1 MVTVLVADDE
11 QATCKSLVRNVEWE
25 KLQLRLIACVSNGQE
40 AIKYLEDTPPDILI
54 TDISMPIMSGL
65 ELAKYI
71 YERKLPVKVI
81 LLSGYQEFEYAQQGI
96 RYNVSNYML
105 KPCEKQQINEAL
117 KELAESCICEKK
129 ELLEKQYFE
138 TFLDNCK
145 PQLCEKLWLDLL
157 HGNIT
162 NEESLTQKCLFLDID
177 TGLEYYVIVIEVD
190 NIKEN
195 FESLEE
201 RQKIY
206 VALHLSESFTAL
218 LSTKEQTVVLS
229 LTEGRYVALV
239 PQCATEDIVSVC
251 NSVRESFYSYTG
263 LSATFGIGGSAV
275 ALLQLRKAYE
285 KAKETLLYKYLVG
298 KNSVI
303 CHEDITTITAHETH
317 LIDTISVQTQIV
329 RAVRSGDLEM
339 IQGLCGEWFDILE
352 NCNPT
357 LVKSLIVQFVG
368 NLSVELLGA
377 GISLTELFGD
387 ENLIIEK
394 VLRFDTIFDV
404 KLWLKQILEYIC
416 SYIGEKNQKST
427 ALLVRKATQFI
438 DKHYAENIN
447 VDVVAKHVC
456 LSSGY
461 LMTIFKKE
469 MGVSIISYLTEKRMN
484 VAKELLLESEYKI
497 YKIAGMVGYSN
508 ATFFSSTFR
517 NHVGMSPKRFKECYQ
532 VSGSIITE

>member
-1 MVTVLVADDE
+1 M
-11 QATCKSLVRNVEWE
+11 
-25 KLQLRLIACVSNGQE
+25 
-40 AIKYLEDTPPDILI
+40 
-54 TDISMPIMSGL
+54 
-65 ELAKYI
+65 
-71 YERKLPVKVI
+71 
-81 LLSGYQEFEYAQQGI
+81 
-96 RYNVSNYML
+96 
-105 KPCEKQQINEAL
+105 
-117 KELAESCICEKK
+117 
-129 ELLEKQYFE
+129 
-138 TFLDNCK
+138 
-145 PQLCEKLWLDLL
+145 
-157 HGNIT
+157 
-162 NEESLTQKCLFLDID
+162 
-177 TGLEYYVIVIEVD
+177 
-190 NIKEN
+190 
-195 FESLEE
+195 
-201 RQKIY
+201 
-206 VALHLSESFTAL
+206 
-218 LSTKEQTVVLS
+218 
-229 LTEGRYVALV
+229 
-239 PQCATEDIVSVC
+239 
-251 NSVRESFYSYTG
+251 
-263 LSATFGIGGSAV
+263 
-275 ALLQLRKAYE
+275 
-285 KAKETLLYKYLVG
+285 
-298 KNSVI
+298 
-303 CHEDITTITAHETH
+303 
-317 LIDTISVQTQIV
+317 
-329 RAVRSGDLEM
+329 
-339 IQGLCGEWFDILE
+339 
-352 NCNPT
+352 
-357 LVKSLIVQFVG
+357 KSLIVQFVG